1 MIVYLLMQL
10 CMIKQF
16 RFVYDI
22 YRFRAMV
29 FIIDNYILKVHL
41 VITNRQT
48 SFYYKLKQK
57 KEFLTSR
64 KGRNTP
70 NSVYTIEQKTNYD
83 PLHLIT
89 AAENLSVGAAV
100 TTETLCLKQIVNVI
114 RSTVSYFDGNCVF
127 TTVVSASKANLSADY
142 TLRFCWMAITQPTR

>member
-1 MIVYLLMQL
+1 MIVYLLVQL
-10 CMIKQF
+10 CMMKQF
-16 RFVYDI
+16 RFLHDI
-22 YRFRAMV
+22 YMFRALV
-29 FIIDNYILKVHL
+29 FTIDNYILKVHL

-70 NSVYTIEQKTNYD
+70 NSVYTIEQNTNYD
-83 PLHLIT
+83 PLHLST
-89 AAENLSVGAAV
+89 AAENVSVGATV
-100 TTETLCLKQIVNVI
+100 TMGTLCLKQKVNVI
-114 RSTVSYFDGNCVF
+114 RSTVSYFNGNCVF
-127 TTVVSASKANLSADY
+127 TTDVSASKANRSADY

>member
-10 CMIKQF
+10 CMMKQF
-16 RFVYDI
+16 RCLHDI
-22 YRFRAMV
+22 YMFRALV

-70 NSVYTIEQKTNYD
+70 NSVYTIEQNTNYD

-89 AAENLSVGAAV
+89 AAVTVGATV
-100 TTETLCLKQIVNVI
+100 TMGTLCLKQIVNVI
-114 RSTVSYFDGNCVF
+114 RSTVSYFNGNCVF
-127 TTVVSASKANLSADY
+127 TPDVSASKANRSADY

>member
-1 MIVYLLMQL
+1 MLLL
-10 CMIKQF
+10 TGRLHF
-16 RFVYDI
+16 
-22 YRFRAMV
+22 
-29 FIIDNYILKVHL
+29 
-41 VITNRQT
+41 ITNLN
-48 SFYYKLKQK
+48 KK